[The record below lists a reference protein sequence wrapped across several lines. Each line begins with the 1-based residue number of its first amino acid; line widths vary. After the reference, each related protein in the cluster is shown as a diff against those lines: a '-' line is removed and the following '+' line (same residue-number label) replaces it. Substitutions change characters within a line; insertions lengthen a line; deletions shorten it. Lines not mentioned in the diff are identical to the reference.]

1 MAVRFD
7 ERNVHPE
14 CRRCN
19 RFSPDHLIGY
29 TIWMQ
34 EEYGDMVIAELWSQ
48 KHTVKK
54 WTRAEYEEMI
64 DEYAGKLAKL
74 ATGRDWSAWAL
85 EHVS

>member
-1 MAVRFD
+1 
-7 ERNVHPE
+7 
-14 CRRCN
+14 
-19 RFSPDHLIGY
+19 
-29 TIWMQ
+29 
-34 EEYGDMVIAELWSQ
+34 MVIAELWSQ